1 MFQKFG
7 KDIPQSLVD
16 MVSGIM
22 EAKVEPDAPD
32 ADAIARK
39 KRLQA
44 IKDKQEDDA
53 AERGTGEKKSS
64 GTRTV
69 AGTSYGGAKQK
80 DEPMEEEDLARV
92 RSLMQARKKQYH
104 ESEEFELHLDLTEG
118 IESFGLKAS
127 DEQKKKAK
135 ETGEKFVA
143 AALAKRGK
151 TKKESMMGAAS
162 SNLTGMGESRGHKI
176 IADKLKQIDRMSSGI
191 APDQSANIQ
200 SIKDKLK
207 DSANL
212 KQVEIVKQKDT
223 SVKEEVINELSKKTL
238 GSYIK
243 KASSPTGEK
252 SNVNLASRA
261 AAKLA
266 ADGEDDGEKDDRKAY
281 HRSIGIGR
289 AAGKLAQEATD
300 TETKDASGKVTSW
313 QHTGDWKK
321 SAPGH
326 TGTKTGKGKVAH
338 LSDFAR
344 KKSAELASEETI
356 DEVSADLVGRY
367 SDKANKEYN
376 DPKTSERKKVT
387 RRAGLMLG
395 YNKAKGR
402 ANVPATYKEE
412 VELEES
418 HDEFDTPGWKG
429 MHPDVAKAIQK
440 HKGHIGAIM
449 HNTGSN
455 ALAAVVDHPEDNT
468 HHVHFFINNKK
479 VHTTIHPTFG
489 DAEAHGV
496 KTVTT
501 KAGLKHLS
509 KMHGLMEDIEYI
521 TGQNEEVE
529 PIDELSKGTLSSYVK
544 GAASDLPRLGNTLGR
559 LQTHGKLKDTE
570 KRIGKHIAKRYHGIE
585 RATNK
590 LAKEDSKSPGQDED
604 NHMSPGATARG

>member
-7 KDIPQSLVD
+7 KSIPQSLVD

-53 AERGTGEKKSS
+53 AERGAGEKKPS

-92 RSLMQARKKQYH
+92 RSLIQARKKQYQ

-143 AALAKRGK
+143 AALAKREK

-176 IADKLKQIDRMSSGI
+176 IADKLKQIDELSSKKYAGYVAKRASQVQKSGRTAKDLVHSHDPEDEKQTKAVSHAMGKIKDRGDYGTYVKQVTKRVGVDAIKSKLGIKDKPEKRLGEEADLEESRGHKIIADKLKQIDRMSSGV
-191 APDQSANIQ
+191 APDHSINVQST
-200 SIKDKLK
+200 KDKLK
-207 DSANL
+207 DAANL

-223 SVKEEVINELSKKTL
+223 SVKEESLIEISKKVL
-238 GSYIK
+238 GSYIQ

-266 ADGEDDGEKDDRKAY
+266 DDGEDDGEKVDRKAY

-289 AAGKLAQEATD
+289 AAGKLAKEATD

-344 KKSAELASEETI
+344 KKTTQMASEESVSEESL
-356 DEVSADLVGRY
+356 DEISADLVGRY

-376 DPKTSERKKVT
+376 DPKTSEHKKAT

-412 VELEES
+412 A
-418 HDEFDTPGWKG
+418 DEFTHGRETLSYG
-429 MHPDVAKAIQK
+429 TGIHPNVAKELHK
-440 HKGHIGAIM
+440 HAGKIEAM
-449 HNTGSN
+449 FHNTKDN
-455 ALAAVVDHPEDNT
+455 ALAAVVHNSEIGRA
-468 HHVHFFINNKK
+468 HV
-479 VHTTIHPTFG
+479 
-489 DAEAHGV
+489 
-496 KTVTT
+496 
-501 KAGLKHLS
+501 
-509 KMHGLMEDIEYI
+509 
-521 TGQNEEVE
+521 
-529 PIDELSKGTLSSYVK
+529 
-544 GAASDLPRLGNTLGR
+544 
-559 LQTHGKLKDTE
+559 
-570 KRIGKHIAKRYHGIE
+570 
-585 RATNK
+585 
-590 LAKEDSKSPGQDED
+590 
-604 NHMSPGATARG
+604 